1 MENHDAVPQPEPELS
16 LSQWLKSN
24 GPTLTIVVAL
34 FVYLFVK
41 FDSDGLWAIAKAA
54 LGLSFVIFV
63 HELGHFLV
71 AKWCDVHVTVFS
83 IGFGPPLPGCSHQW
97 GETTYKLALFP
108 LGGYVQ
114 MVGQVDGSE
123 ESDGSEEDPRS
134 YRNKGVWQRM
144 AIISAGVVMNA
155 ILAIICFI
163 VVFLIP
169 GKDRLA
175 AVVAQADTGAP
186 AFVHGLR
193 TGAEILQIGHVKNP
207 YFDDLKVI
215 VATTEHGQKLP
226 LAFKRPGD
234 KEITFLE
241 IEPRKDNE
249 DATPLIGISF
259 PYRLELAPRRAMEK
273 GVEHP
278 AFRGSPADQAQ
289 PPLHFEDRII
299 GMTDPDTPAQVTELP
314 IDPRYPTG
322 KQRDYFEFARRMNLL
337 AGQEVTLRVQR
348 GDQTVDAKVP
358 PAFHRSLGVRMP
370 MGQIT
375 VVRLQSPAAAAGVQ
389 ARDKVNNREGDRIVK
404 VELPEADG
412 KKTIYEGDS
421 LDSLRLP
428 FQLRQWA
435 DRQAKKSPQKGEKK
449 VVTLHVQRHK
459 ALPGE
464 QYEKV
469 KVQVDWDDDW
479 RFDNAVP
486 FGLASP
492 LAIPELGIAYQ
503 VPTTV
508 ADADPNWNPS
518 SGERLQ
524 KGDVLQAIRFYFGG
538 APTREDKWI
547 DLKAEQWAGAWYL
560 LQTPA
565 EVKEVA
571 LKVKRDK
578 EVKEIKLTP
587 TADSSWPLASR
598 GFIFMRDV
606 RRQKA
611 DDLFEAIA
619 MGFKDTHTSM
629 MGIYQSLRGMVTRR
643 IDPMK
648 NLGGPFTIAYQ
659 AFQVA
664 GYDFWEFVFFIGL
677 ISINLAVI
685 NFLPIPVL
693 DGGHMVFLIYEKIR
707 GKPASEGVRVG
718 ATYAGLAL
726 ILGLMVFV
734 LYLDISRMF

>member
-83 IGFGPPLPGCSHQW
+83 IGFGPALPGCSHQW

-186 AFVHGLR
+186 AYVHGLR

-207 YFDDLKVI
+207 FFDDLKVI

-234 KEITFLE
+234 KEITSLE
-241 IEPRKDNE
+241 IEPRKDS
-249 DATPLIGISF
+249 DDPTPLIGISF
-259 PYRLELAPRRAMEK
+259 PYRLELVPRRAMEK
-273 GVEHP
+273 GMEHP
-278 AFRGSPADQAQ
+278 AFRGSPAAQAQ
-289 PPLHFEDRII
+289 PPLQFEDRII
-299 GMTDPDTPAQVTELP
+299 GMTDPDAPAQVTELP
-314 IDPRYPTG
+314 NDPRYPTG

-337 AGQEVTLRVQR
+337 AGKEVALRVQR
-348 GDQTVDAKVP
+348 GDQTLEVKIP

-435 DRQAKKSPQKGEKK
+435 DRLAKKYQQKGEKK

-469 KVQVDWDDDW
+469 KLQVDWDDDW

-518 SGERLQ
+518 NGERLQ

-538 APTREDKWI
+538 APMREDKWI

-565 EVKEVA
+565 EIKEVA

-587 TADSSWPLASR
+587 TADTSWPLANR

-619 MGFKDTHTSM
+619 LGFKDTHTSM
-629 MGIYQSLRGMVTRR
+629 MGIYQSLRGMVTGR
-643 IDPMK
+643 IDPVK
-648 NLGGPFTIAYQ
+648 NLGGPLTIASQ
-659 AFQVA
+659 AYQVA

-734 LYLDISRMF
+734 LYLDISRLF